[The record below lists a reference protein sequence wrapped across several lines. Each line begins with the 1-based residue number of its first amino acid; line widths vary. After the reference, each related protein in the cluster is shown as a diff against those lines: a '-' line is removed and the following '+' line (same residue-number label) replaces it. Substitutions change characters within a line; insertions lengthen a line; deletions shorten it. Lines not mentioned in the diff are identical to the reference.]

1 MPAPRPRPI
10 HFLRYGLRAVLVL
23 SRAAAGADRL
33 LFSGI
38 AGTLARLPLATGT
51 ALSRVQSGSLTEYLL
66 LVFTGLALLVLARL
80 FA

>member
-1 MPAPRPRPI
+1 MHPVLL
-10 HFLRYGLRAVLVL
+10 LRYPLRAVLAVSRVAVL
-23 SRAAAGADRL
+23 LDRVLIGGATAG
-33 LFSGI
+33 
-38 AGTLARLPLATGT
+38 LARLPEALGG

>member
-1 MPAPRPRPI
+1 MRP
-10 HFLRYGLRAVLVL
+10 VLVL
-23 SRAAAGADRL
+23 RYSLRVILTLPRVASLLDRALFAGATL
-33 LFSGI
+33 
-38 AGTLARLPLATGT
+38 ALARLPGVLGR